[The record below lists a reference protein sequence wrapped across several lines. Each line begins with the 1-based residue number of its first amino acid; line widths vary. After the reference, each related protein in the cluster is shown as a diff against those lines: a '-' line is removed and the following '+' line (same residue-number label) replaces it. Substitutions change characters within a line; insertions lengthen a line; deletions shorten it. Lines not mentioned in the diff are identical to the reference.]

1 LLKSPFFRRLFLP
14 YLLLICAAV
23 GVVGVLAAQRL
34 RDSYLERTHQMLLDN
49 TLLVGQLIAD
59 NLSRDDAFRLNGQIK
74 RLGQAIGCRITVVRT
89 DGTVAADNEANPADM
104 ENHRLRPEIIAA
116 DSTGAGSSRRHSAT
130 LDQGMMYLARRIDI
144 DGQPPFFLRLAL
156 PLDALDHHLNALY
169 AGLAAAALLAMGGAG
184 VISYFIARRHAAPLV
199 RLTQFADGLARGRL
213 DRRIMKSDAGE
224 IGTLADVLN
233 SMADS
238 LGRHI
243 AETARNHAELLA
255 ILTSMS
261 EGVIATDMNQRI
273 ILVNGSAGDM
283 LGFERPKARGR
294 FLWEVVRDP
303 VITQAADAV
312 FTTMTNLDANATSTP
327 DASTTANQ
335 GMTLQVGPLE
345 GRYLQVSLRTFW
357 EGKTPQG
364 LVIVCHDVTQS
375 MRYQELRKQFVA
387 NVSHELRT
395 PLTAIKGFSETL
407 RTGAILDAVKGPQYL
422 SIIEKHAD
430 QLTNLVNDLLE
441 LSRLESHSDLPR
453 RARVDMKATTARAVQ
468 MLLPA
473 AQKKGQTLELDAAKG
488 LPEVAGD
495 EDYLERAV
503 ANLVENAIKYTP
515 SGGAISVLVKS
526 VANQLTVAVQD
537 NGIGIPPGDL
547 PRIFERFYR
556 VDRSRSRE
564 MGGTGLGL
572 SIVKHIAQAH
582 RGGVEVASTQGQGSC
597 FILKLPV
604 ADSPPS

>member
-1 LLKSPFFRRLFLP
+1 MLKSPFFRRLFLP
-14 YLLLICAAV
+14 YLLLICASV
-23 GVVGVLAAQRL
+23 GVVGVLAGQRL
-34 RDSYLERTHQMLLDN
+34 RDSYLERTHQTLQDN

-59 NLSRDDAFRLNGQIK
+59 NLSGDDALRLNAQIK
-74 RLGQAIGCRITVVRT
+74 RLGQAIDCRITVVRT
-89 DGTVAADNEANPADM
+89 DGTVLADNEANPADM
-104 ENHRLRPEIIAA
+104 ENHRLRPEIIDAA
-116 DSTGAGSSRRHSAT
+116 SAGTGSSRRRSAT
-130 LDQGMMYLARRIDI
+130 LDQGMMYFARRIDI

-156 PLDALDHHLNALY
+156 PLDALDHHLYAFY

-184 VISYFIARRHAAPLV
+184 VISYFFARRHAAPLV
-199 RLTQFADGLARGRL
+199 RLTQFADELARGRL

-224 IGTLADVLN
+224 IGTLADALN

-243 AETARNHAELLA
+243 TQTARNHAELLA
-255 ILTSMS
+255 ILTSMN
-261 EGVIATDMNQRI
+261 EGVIATDMNRRI
-273 ILVNGSAGDM
+273 VLVNASAGDM
-283 LGFERPKARGR
+283 LGFEHPKARGR
-294 FLWEVVRDP
+294 FLWEMVRDA
-303 VITQAADAV
+303 VIINAADAV
-312 FTTMTNLDANATSTP
+312 FTAMTTFDPDATGTP
-327 DASTTANQ
+327 DASSTESRGT
-335 GMTLQVGPLE
+335 TLQIGPLD
-345 GRYLQVSLRTFW
+345 GRYMQVSLRTFW

-375 MRYQELRKQFVA
+375 MRYQELRKEFVA

-407 RTGAILDAVKGPQYL
+407 RTGAMLDQVKGPRYL

-441 LSRLESHSDLPR
+441 LSRLENHSDLPR
-453 RARVDMKATTARAVQ
+453 RARVDMKATAARAVQ

-473 AQKKGQTLELDAAKG
+473 ALKKGQTLQLDAATG

-515 SGGAISVLVKS
+515 SGGAVSVVVKS
-526 VANQLTVAVQD
+526 VANQITVAVRD

-582 RGGVEVASTQGQGSC
+582 RGSVDVASTQGQGSC
-597 FILKLPV
+597 FTLILPV
-604 ADSPPS
+604 ADPRAL